1 MKIKSDSRKIK
12 KGDIFIA
19 LKTINN
25 DGHNYIDDAIKNGA
39 TTVITEK
46 GLTEVETII
55 VPDTRVFLEEYLKRE
70 YGYLIESLSI
80 VGITGTNGKTTTCFL
95 LHQALNKLGLKCSYI
110 GTIGFYIDKK
120 IRDLSNTTP
129 DILELYEMFLESYDS
144 GCKYVVMEVSS
155 QAISMK
161 RIQGIKYDYA
171 VFTNLT
177 EDHLDYHSTMEKYA
191 LAKQNL
197 FKNLKPEGIAL
208 VNVDNQYFQIFLL
221 PNNNNL
227 TYGFSDSDYKIIN
240 YKLNGNINNFII
252 DDGIETEYN
261 TKILGKYNIYNVSV
275 VIIIL
280 TELGIDKNVI
290 KKIIQELKSPIG
302 RMDVIIYGD
311 NKIIIDYAHTP
322 DAVEN
327 ILKTVKEMES
337 SNIYTIIGCGGN
349 RDKAKRPIM
358 GSIATSLSTHV
369 IFTSDNPR
377 NEDPNEIV
385 NDIVKNLTINNYE
398 IEIDRT
404 KAIKKGIQKLKNN
417 DILLV
422 LGKGHETYQI
432 IGENRIH
439 FDDRE
444 KVLDIIRR

>member
-177 EDHLDYHSTMEKYA
+177 EDHLDYHSTMENYA

-208 VNVDNQYFQIFLL
+208 VNVDNQYFQNFLL